1 MATKKTKVS
10 KNSKKPH
17 NKKSRKINKNKIS
30 RVLLPA
36 TALAIGMFILY
47 TIINLIIVPTEMF
60 VIKND
65 TISSEESVIGYVI
78 RSEKTV
84 KGKNSQNGIVQ
95 IKSEGEK
102 VAKGDAVF
110 RYHSSNEE
118 ELNKKIEE
126 LNLKIQEALLGQN
139 DLFPADIKAIDDQI
153 ENKIDGLKSKND
165 LQEIIEYKND
175 INTYITKKSKIA
187 GDLSQSG
194 SYINGLIEERTKYQ
208 SELKTNSEYVNATMS
223 GVVSYRVDGL
233 EEELTPN
240 NFEKLN
246 KKYFEELNLKT
257 GQIVTT
263 NNEMGKVIN
272 NYECNIATIMDS
284 NEAKEASVGK
294 KVKLRLSTQDEIS
307 ATVSHIAEQNDK
319 SVLIIFKI
327 SDCVEKLIDYRKISF
342 DVIWWKYEGLKI
354 PKSAITYENGLSYIV
369 RNRAGYQDKILVEV
383 LKENDNYCIID
394 NYDNEDLKNLGFSS
408 KEINSMRKISIYDE
422 IVLNP
427 DMEKLQ

>member
-10 KNSKKPH
+10 KKTH
-17 NKKSRKINKNKIS
+17 NKKLQKINKKKIGEI
-30 RVLLPA
+30 LLPA
-36 TALAIGMFILY
+36 SVLAIAIFILC

-65 TISSEESVIGYVI
+65 MISLEESVIGYVI
-78 RSEKTV
+78 REEKTV
-84 KGKNSQNGIVQ
+84 KGNNYQNGIVQ

-110 RYHSSNEE
+110 RYYSSDEE

-126 LNLKIQEALLGQN
+126 LNLKIQEALLGQSN
-139 DLFPADIKAIDDQI
+139 LLPSDIKAIDDQI

-187 GDLSQSG
+187 GSLSQSG
-194 SYINGLIEERTKYQ
+194 SYINELIEEREKYQ
-208 SELKTNSEYVNATMS
+208 LELKSNCEYVNASMS

-233 EEELTPN
+233 EEELTIN
-240 NFEKLN
+240 NFENLN
-246 KKYFEELNLKT
+246 KEYLDKLNLKT

-272 NYECNIATIMDS
+272 NYECCIATIMDS
-284 NEAKEASVGK
+284 DQAKKTSVGE
-294 KVKLRLSTQDEIS
+294 KVKLRLSTQDEIV
-307 ATVSHIAEQNDK
+307 ATVSHIAEQSNK

-327 SDCVEKLIDYRKISF
+327 NDCVEKLINYRKISF

-369 RNRAGYQDKILVEV
+369 RNRAGYQDKILVEI

-394 NYDNEDLKNLGFSS
+394 NYDNEDLKNLGFST
-408 KEINSMRKISIYDE
+408 KEINSMKKISIYDE

-427 DMEKLQ
+427 DMDKL